1 MMRNSGAE
9 CSLEIRK
16 CIASNFIVEFKM
28 SNLTFNEAVEIGA
41 ILESLR
47 VKYSK
52 DFEEVD

>member
-16 CIASNFIVEFKM
+16 CIASDYIVEFKM
-28 SNLTFNEAVEIGA
+28 SNLSFNEAVEIGA

-47 VKYSK
+47 VKHAK
-52 DFEEVD
+52 DYEEVD

>member
-16 CIASNFIVEFKM
+16 CVASNFIVEFKM
-28 SNLTFNEAVEIGA
+28 SNLTFNEAVQIGTV
-41 ILESLR
+41 LESLR
-47 VKYSK
+47 TKYMK

>member
-28 SNLTFNEAVEIGA
+28 SNLNFDEAVEIGA